1 MNLGINIILF
11 ILHAAERI
19 MLLTIK
25 VKLLAIVIEGI
36 INPISLIMV

>member
-1 MNLGINIILF
+1 MINSNPINGKVV
-11 ILHAAERI
+11 I